1 MLRDLGS
8 EWQRLTSAQRVIDEV
23 NSWGLPNSPICHL
36 DEALALAGFG
46 RDNRDS
52 EADRYLFLLVTRAAT
67 DDLAARIVLQRL
79 LPPLVSVARRRGK
92 ITVGGFDEAFTE
104 TIAQAWLLIRTYPV
118 DRRPARVA
126 SNLVRDTEY
135 HAFVRPTRYR
145 RFNVQL
151 CDSVELAEFP
161 SATSTDESIDVLL
174 DLLQGPVRAR
184 LSPRSLDLLD
194 ELVAGATVEEI
205 AKRHGVRVRTVRT
218 WRRAAISE
226 LRGQMRSA
234 A

>member
-8 EWQRLTSAQRVIDEV
+8 EWQRLVSTQEVIDQV
-23 NSWGLPNSPICHL
+23 NSWGLPHTPICHL
-36 DEALALAGFG
+36 DEALSLAGFG

-52 EADRYLFLLVTRAAT
+52 EADRYLFLLVSRAAT

-92 ITVGGFDEAFTE
+92 ITVGGFDKAFTE
-104 TIAQAWLLIRTYPV
+104 TIAQAWLLIRTYPL

-145 RFNVQL
+145 RFTVQL
-151 CDSVELAEFP
+151 CDSNELSEFP
-161 SATSTDESIDVLL
+161 TEASNDDMTDALQ
-174 DLLQGPVRAR
+174 DLLHGPVRER
-184 LSPRSLDLLD
+184 LSQRSVELLD
-194 ELVAGATVEEI
+194 ELSAGTTVEEI
-205 AKRHGVRVRTVRT
+205 AVCRGVRVRTVRT
-218 WRRAAISE
+218 WRRAAINE
-226 LRGQMRSA
+226 LRGRMRSA

>member
-8 EWQRLTSAQRVIDEV
+8 EWQRLVSTQEVIDQV
-23 NSWGLPNSPICHL
+23 NSWGLPHTPICHL

-52 EADRYLFLLVTRAAT
+52 EADRYLFLLVSRAAT

-104 TIAQAWLLIRTYPV
+104 TIAQAWLLIRTYPL

-145 RFNVQL
+145 RFTVQL
-151 CDSVELAEFP
+151 CDSNELSEFP
-161 SATSTDESIDVLL
+161 AEASNDDKADALQ
-174 DLLQGPVRAR
+174 DLLHGPVRER
-184 LSPRSLDLLD
+184 LSQRSVELLD
-194 ELVAGATVEEI
+194 ELSAGTTVEEI
-205 AKRHGVRVRTVRT
+205 AARRGVRVRTVRT
-218 WRRAAISE
+218 WRRAAINE
-226 LRGQMRSA
+226 LRGRMRSA

>member
-1 MLRDLGS
+1 MLRDLSS
-8 EWQRLTSAQRVIDEV
+8 EWQRLISTQEVIDQV
-23 NSWGLPNSPICHL
+23 NSWGLPHTPICHL

-52 EADRYLFLLVTRAAT
+52 EADRYLFLLVSRAAT

-104 TIAQAWLLIRTYPV
+104 TIAQAWLLIRTYPL

-145 RFNVQL
+145 RFTVQL
-151 CDSVELAEFP
+151 CDSNELSEFP
-161 SATSTDESIDVLL
+161 AEASNDDKADALQ
-174 DLLQGPVRAR
+174 DLLHGPVRER
-184 LSPRSLDLLD
+184 LSQRSVELLD
-194 ELVAGATVEEI
+194 ELSAGTTVEEI
-205 AKRHGVRVRTVRT
+205 AVRRGVRVRTVRT
-218 WRRAAISE
+218 WRRAAINE
-226 LRGQMRSA
+226 LRGRMRSA